1 VLFKVDTAVT
11 LKLYGNAVSLFDH
24 ISTDRIQLGAVLMLN
39 CWPFWWHNEN
49 EYGVF
54 FNYRNDYIL

>member
-1 VLFKVDTAVT
+1 MCYIIVLFKVDTAVT

-39 CWPFWWHNEN
+39 C
-49 EYGVF
+49 
-54 FNYRNDYIL
+54 